1 MEIPKGVEIDLE
13 PGWNETHALNISKYL
28 CGQKQTLRQFDHY
41 VSKMLTKMDFQKLNI
56 DECMFFKQYIIFIIY
71 LDERIIFI
79 KAHQHLIR
87 YSNNLKKEWKVE
99 KKWNVP
105 QFLGMKF
112 TKNEKEIKTK
122 QINLIDQIIKD
133 MGLSEIQCKCS
144 HIPMKSSHILQ
155 RNQHK
160 AKHEET

>member
-71 LDERIIFI
+71 LDEKDYIYQSSSTF
-79 KAHQHLIR
+79 
-87 YSNNLKKEWKVE
+87 
-99 KKWNVP
+99 
-105 QFLGMKF
+105 F
-112 TKNEKEIKTK
+112 
-122 QINLIDQIIKD
+122 DQIFQQFKKR
-133 MGLSEIQCKCS
+133 MESRKEMERPTVPRNEIYK
-144 HIPMKSSHILQ
+144 K
-155 RNQHK
+155 
-160 AKHEET
+160 